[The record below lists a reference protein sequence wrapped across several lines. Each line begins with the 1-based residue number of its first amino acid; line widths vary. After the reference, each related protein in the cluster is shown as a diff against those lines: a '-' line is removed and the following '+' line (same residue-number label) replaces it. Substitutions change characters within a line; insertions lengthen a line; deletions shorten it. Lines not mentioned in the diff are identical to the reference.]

1 MTRYQEVQTV
11 KKESA
16 RDEKESRRLAEMN
29 AMMSNLTVY
38 VNKSQ
43 GVESVISSLD
53 SKGLA
58 DNAREKALR
67 EIASF
72 VEKTYSSYSR
82 RDYRNTPYYDVY
94 PTADVI
100 ITNDPEAF
108 AYLVDT
114 RESRELECTGTGF
127 GSSHY
132 EYKQYTWEPILNY
145 DIEVNSYGKDY
156 PAFHS
161 IDFDVNEP
169 YLLFGWKNKWEE
181 TEYWRDAFKEEDGK
195 QVETLHTSRFTSKP
209 DIIRY
214 TVLLYLPDKEKD
226 SYKKTF
232 FIRDFVKKHTPRPP
246 GFFARLFGK

>member
-16 RDEKESRRLAEMN
+16 RDEKESRRLSEKN
-29 AMMSNLTVY
+29 GMMSNLTVY
-38 VNKSQ
+38 LNKSQ
-43 GVESVISSLD
+43 SVEGVIRSLE
-53 SKGLA
+53 SKGS
-58 DNAREKALR
+58 DVNVREKALGK
-67 EIASF
+67 IASF
-72 VEKTYSSYSR
+72 VEKNYGSYLS

-100 ITNDPEAF
+100 ITNNPDVF
-108 AYLVDT
+108 AHLIDT
-114 RESRELECTGTGF
+114 RESRELECTGTGY

-132 EYKQYTWEPILNY
+132 EYKQYTWEPILND

-161 IDFDVNEP
+161 VDFDVNEP
-169 YLLFGWKNKWEE
+169 YLLFGWNNKWKE
-181 TEYWRDAFKEEDGK
+181 TEYRKDAFKEEDGK

-214 TVLLYLPDKEKD
+214 TILLYLPDKEKD
-226 SYKKTF
+226 FYKKTF